1 MAMRLY
7 FVVSLFVLSLCSIH
21 AQLNTHYGARSAGMA
36 HASVTLSD
44 VWSSHHNQAGLA
56 WLEQSE
62 AGVFVQNR
70 FLMKEL
76 NYGGFAYAHKLNT
89 GALAVS
95 YSNFGYQLFGESKVG
110 LGYGMKF
117 TNMISGGVQLNYHH
131 IRLANNYGQ
140 NSALTAEL
148 GLQTYLTDK
157 IMLAAHLFNP
167 TRTALNEFNK
177 EKIPTI
183 MRLGMNYIFSKQV
196 LATIEAEKDID
207 MKPVFR
213 MGLEYKTSNKFYLRG
228 GIGTQPTLAAF
239 GFGLYTGAVKLDVAA
254 SYHQVLGFT
263 PDISFIYQIKKVA
276 TPSAVNENAFN

>member
-1 MAMRLY
+1 MRLS
-7 FVVSLFVLSLCSIH
+7 FFFWLFIGSASVVC
-21 AQLNTHYGARSAGMA
+21 AQLNTHYGARSAGMG

-89 GALAVS
+89 GSLALT
-95 YSNFGYQLFGESKVG
+95 YTNFGYHLYGESKVG
-110 LGYGMKF
+110 VGYGMKF
-117 TNMISGGVQLNYHH
+117 TDMISGGVQLNYHH
-131 IRLANNYGQ
+131 LRLANNYGR

-148 GLQTYLTDK
+148 GLQTYLTDR

-167 TRTALNEFNK
+167 TRTTLNEYNK

-183 MRLGMNYIFSKQV
+183 MRLGMNYLFSKQV

-213 MGLEYKTSNKFYLRG
+213 MGIEYKTSNKLYLRG
-228 GIGTQPTLAAF
+228 GIGTHPTLAAF
-239 GFGLYTGAVKLDVAA
+239 GFGVYAGAVKLDVAA

-263 PDISFIYQIKKVA
+263 PDLSFVYQLKNTKS
-276 TPSAVNENAFN
+276 TTSGNEKTF

>member
-1 MAMRLY
+1 MRLT
-7 FVVSLFVLSLCSIH
+7 LLLVLVFGGISIFR

-89 GALAVS
+89 GALALS
-95 YSNFGYQLFGESKVG
+95 YTNFGYHLYGESKIG

-131 IRLANNYGQ
+131 LRLANNYGR

-167 TRTALNEFNK
+167 TRTSLNEYNK

-183 MRLGMNYIFSKQV
+183 MRLGMNYLFSKQV
-196 LATIEAEKDID
+196 LATLEAEKDID
-207 MKPVFR
+207 MKPIFR
-213 MGLEYKTSNKFYLRG
+213 MGIEYKTSNKFYLRG

-239 GFGLYTGAVKLDVAA
+239 GFGLNNGTIKLDVAA

-263 PDISFIYQIKKVA
+263 PDLSFVYQLKNTKS
-276 TPSAVNENAFN
+276 TTSVNEKTF